1 MACGP
6 VCTVSV
12 LTDSHPNTGAAPGD
26 TAAALACHT
35 EAGSRHGQGA
45 MVSPGPALGVHAE
58 CRGAGC
64 GVWDQKPVCGALS
77 LGEAGQLVPV
87 PSETQF
93 PPGWL
98 R

>member
-12 LTDSHPNTGAAPGD
+12 LTDSHPNTGVAPGD
-26 TAAALACHT
+26 AAAALACHT
-35 EAGSRHGQGA
+35 EVESRHGQGV

-58 CRGAGC
+58 RRGAGC
-64 GVWDQKPVCGALS
+64 GVWDQKPVFGALS
-77 LGEAGQLVPV
+77 LGEVGQSVPV

-93 PPGWL
+93 PPVWL